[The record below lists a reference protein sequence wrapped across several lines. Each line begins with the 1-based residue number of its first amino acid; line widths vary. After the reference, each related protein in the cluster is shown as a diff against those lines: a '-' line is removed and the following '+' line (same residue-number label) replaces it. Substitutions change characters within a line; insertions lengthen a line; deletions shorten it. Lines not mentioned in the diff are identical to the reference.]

1 MMGQVLGPMPGD
13 KAAPDW
19 REPGGRVVLVFTGQY
34 TGRPLVWFSNSFAG
48 FNAEIVEVTGGLKS
62 RGYYVDGGCHWRLLL
77 CNGRVAVDGIFC
89 TPWQ

>member
-1 MMGQVLGPMPGD
+1 MMGQVLGPVPGD

-48 FNAEIVEVTGGLKS
+48 FSAEIV
-62 RGYYVDGGCHWRLLL
+62 
-77 CNGRVAVDGIFC
+77 
-89 TPWQ
+89 